1 MPDGFAQKCGHTVS
15 YTRCCSFGLLL
26 LSLCTR
32 MINPKKGGDFFTF
45 FVFFG
50 RGGKKKRENLYT
62 RDDFESSSSSKRR
75 KRLFCARAIGVARFF
90 SLLDFVLSLSFSF
103 ARKTIVCYRA
113 SCRASPENGEQRTER
128 EREKK
133 KKKIAN
139 CVREEGSIVGEQPTT
154 ERKEFVC
161 RRTPPPPPRGERIKM
176 RSNRRTND
184 VEWPLERRL
193 RKPKTSPTRKSP
205 CFTARIAKRTFQTS

>member
-1 MPDGFAQKCGHTVS
+1 M
-15 YTRCCSFGLLL
+15 
-26 LSLCTR
+26 
-32 MINPKKGGDFFTF
+32 
-45 FVFFG
+45 
-50 RGGKKKRENLYT
+50 
-62 RDDFESSSSSKRR
+62 
-75 KRLFCARAIGVARFF
+75 RAIGVARFF

-103 ARKTIVCYRA
+103 ARKTTVL
-113 SCRASPENGEQRTER
+113 SCLLSREPRERRTENRER
-128 EREKK
+128 EREKKKK

>member
-1 MPDGFAQKCGHTVS
+1 MCARSVLRVS
-15 YTRCCSFGLLL
+15 SLFSISFSRSLSLLL
-26 LSLCTR
+26 
-32 MINPKKGGDFFTF
+32 
-45 FVFFG
+45 
-50 RGGKKKRENLYT
+50 E
-62 RDDFESSSSSKRR
+62 
-75 KRLFCARAIGVARFF
+75 RL
-90 SLLDFVLSLSFSF
+90 L
-103 ARKTIVCYRA
+103 CYRA

-128 EREKK
+128 EREREREKKK

>member
-1 MPDGFAQKCGHTVS
+1 MCARSVLRVS
-15 YTRCCSFGLLL
+15 SLFSISFSRSLSLLL
-26 LSLCTR
+26 
-32 MINPKKGGDFFTF
+32 
-45 FVFFG
+45 
-50 RGGKKKRENLYT
+50 E
-62 RDDFESSSSSKRR
+62 
-75 KRLFCARAIGVARFF
+75 RL
-90 SLLDFVLSLSFSF
+90 L
-103 ARKTIVCYRA
+103 CYRA

-128 EREKK
+128 EK

>member
-1 MPDGFAQKCGHTVS
+1 MNHHRQ
-15 YTRCCSFGLLL
+15 
-26 LSLCTR
+26 
-32 MINPKKGGDFFTF
+32 
-45 FVFFG
+45 
-50 RGGKKKRENLYT
+50 RGGKGSCA
-62 RDDFESSSSSKRR
+62 RDRCCAFLLSSRFRSLALF
-75 KRLFCARAIGVARFF
+75 LFCSKDYCVIVPPVARAPR
-90 SLLDFVLSLSFSF
+90 
-103 ARKTIVCYRA
+103 T
-113 SCRASPENGEQRTER
+113 ENREQRER
-128 EREKK
+128 EREREKKKK

>member
-1 MPDGFAQKCGHTVS
+1 M
-15 YTRCCSFGLLL
+15 
-26 LSLCTR
+26 
-32 MINPKKGGDFFTF
+32 
-45 FVFFG
+45 
-50 RGGKKKRENLYT
+50 
-62 RDDFESSSSSKRR
+62 
-75 KRLFCARAIGVARFF
+75 RAIGVARFF

-103 ARKTIVCYRA
+103 ARKTTVL
-113 SCRASPENGEQRTER
+113 SCLLSREPRERRTENRER
-128 EREKK
+128 EREREREKKKK

>member
-1 MPDGFAQKCGHTVS
+1 MCARD
-15 YTRCCSFGLLL
+15 RCCAFL
-26 LSLCTR
+26 LSSRFRSLAL
-32 MINPKKGGDFFTF
+32 F
-45 FVFFG
+45 
-50 RGGKKKRENLYT
+50 
-62 RDDFESSSSSKRR
+62 
-75 KRLFCARAIGVARFF
+75 LFCSKDCVVVPPVARA
-90 SLLDFVLSLSFSF
+90 
-103 ARKTIVCYRA
+103 
-113 SCRASPENGEQRTER
+113 PRTENR

-133 KKKIAN
+133 KKKKKKKIAQKQKEGGRKGGGEN

>member
-1 MPDGFAQKCGHTVS
+1 MCARD
-15 YTRCCSFGLLL
+15 RCCAFL
-26 LSLCTR
+26 LSSRFRSLAL
-32 MINPKKGGDFFTF
+32 F
-45 FVFFG
+45 
-50 RGGKKKRENLYT
+50 
-62 RDDFESSSSSKRR
+62 
-75 KRLFCARAIGVARFF
+75 LFC
-90 SLLDFVLSLSFSF
+90 SKDYCVLSCLLS
-103 ARKTIVCYRA
+103 REPRERRT
-113 SCRASPENGEQRTER
+113 ENRERER

-184 VEWPLERRL
+184 VERPLERRL

>member
-1 MPDGFAQKCGHTVS
+1 V
-15 YTRCCSFGLLL
+15 
-26 LSLCTR
+26 
-32 MINPKKGGDFFTF
+32 
-45 FVFFG
+45 
-50 RGGKKKRENLYT
+50 
-62 RDDFESSSSSKRR
+62 
-75 KRLFCARAIGVARFF
+75 RAIGVARFF

-103 ARKTIVCYRA
+103 ARKTTVL
-113 SCRASPENGEQRTER
+113 SCLLSREPRERRTENRER
-128 EREKK
+128 EREKKK

>member
-1 MPDGFAQKCGHTVS
+1 M
-15 YTRCCSFGLLL
+15 
-26 LSLCTR
+26 
-32 MINPKKGGDFFTF
+32 
-45 FVFFG
+45 
-50 RGGKKKRENLYT
+50 
-62 RDDFESSSSSKRR
+62 
-75 KRLFCARAIGVARFF
+75 RAIGVARFF

-103 ARKTIVCYRA
+103 ARKTTVL
-113 SCRASPENGEQRTER
+113 SCLLSREPRERRTENRER
-128 EREKK
+128 EREKKK

>member
-1 MPDGFAQKCGHTVS
+1 M
-15 YTRCCSFGLLL
+15 
-26 LSLCTR
+26 
-32 MINPKKGGDFFTF
+32 
-45 FVFFG
+45 
-50 RGGKKKRENLYT
+50 
-62 RDDFESSSSSKRR
+62 
-75 KRLFCARAIGVARFF
+75 RAIGVARFF

-103 ARKTIVCYRA
+103 ARKTTVL
-113 SCRASPENGEQRTER
+113 SCLLSREPRERRTENRER
-128 EREKK
+128 EREREKKK